1 MTKIII
7 ILLITIIQPSMLN
20 AIQTSL
26 SNTDI
31 NKYYSFSTL
40 SYCSG
45 MFQGFESVFNM
56 FYRVTNNS
64 DYYIP
69 YFGEV
74 EEIEELLEEI
84 VILKDKTNLTIELSI
99 LNSCKNLKKCN
110 DQILKNQQEGLNDV
124 DHLLELYFSHYKYS
138 KGTLINT
145 KKTQMNDLFIK
156 FDKCENF
163 T

>member
-1 MTKIII
+1 M
-7 ILLITIIQPSMLN
+7 S
-20 AIQTSL
+20 
-26 SNTDI
+26 
-31 NKYYSFSTL
+31 KYYSFSNL

-45 MFQGFESVFNM
+45 MFHGLENVFNM

-64 DYYIP
+64 DHYIP

-84 VILKDKTNLTIELSI
+84 VILKDKTNLTIEFSI

-110 DQILKNQQEGLNDV
+110 DQILKNQRAGFDDV
-124 DHLLELYFSHYKYS
+124 DHLLELYFSQNKYS

-145 KKTQMNDLFIK
+145 KKMKMDNLFIK
-156 FDKCENF
+156 FDKCEKL

>member
-1 MTKIII
+1 M
-7 ILLITIIQPSMLN
+7 S
-20 AIQTSL
+20 
-26 SNTDI
+26 
-31 NKYYSFSTL
+31 KYYSFSTL

-45 MFQGFESVFNM
+45 MFHGLENVFNM

-64 DYYIP
+64 DHYIP

-110 DQILKNQQEGLNDV
+110 DQILKNQRAGFNDV
-124 DHLLELYFSHYKYS
+124 DHLLELYFSQNKYS

-145 KKTQMNDLFIK
+145 KKINMDDLFIK

>member
-1 MTKIII
+1 
-7 ILLITIIQPSMLN
+7 MLN
-20 AIQTSL
+20 AIQISL
-26 SNTDI
+26 SNIDI
-31 NKYYSFSTL
+31 NKYYSFSSI

-45 MFQGFESVFNM
+45 MFQGFENIFNM
-56 FYRVTNNS
+56 FYRTTNNS

-74 EEIEELLEEI
+74 EEIEELLKEI

-110 DQILKNQQEGLNDV
+110 DQILKNQYAGFNDV
-124 DHLLELYFSHYKYS
+124 DQLLELYFSNNKYS
-138 KGTLINT
+138 EGTLINT
-145 KKTQMNDLFIK
+145 KKINMDDFFIK

>member
-1 MTKIII
+1 
-7 ILLITIIQPSMLN
+7 
-20 AIQTSL
+20 
-26 SNTDI
+26 
-31 NKYYSFSTL
+31 
-40 SYCSG
+40 
-45 MFQGFESVFNM
+45 MFHGFENIFNM
-56 FYRVTNNS
+56 FYRTTNNS

-74 EEIEELLEEI
+74 EEIEELLKEI

-110 DQILKNQQEGLNDV
+110 DQILKNQHAGFNDV
-124 DHLLELYFSHYKYS
+124 DHLLELYFSNNKYL

-145 KKTQMNDLFIK
+145 KKINMDDLFIK

>member
-1 MTKIII
+1 M
-7 ILLITIIQPSMLN
+7 S
-20 AIQTSL
+20 
-26 SNTDI
+26 
-31 NKYYSFSTL
+31 KYYSFSTL

-45 MFQGFESVFNM
+45 LFQGFENVFNM

-84 VILKDKTNLTIELSI
+84 VILKDKTNLTIELSM

-124 DHLLELYFSHYKYS
+124 DHLLELYFSHYKSS

-156 FDKCENF
+156 FDKCENL

>member
-1 MTKIII
+1 
-7 ILLITIIQPSMLN
+7 
-20 AIQTSL
+20 
-26 SNTDI
+26 
-31 NKYYSFSTL
+31 
-40 SYCSG
+40 
-45 MFQGFESVFNM
+45 MFQGFENVFNM